1 MYTFSRQCRKLHH
14 TQREGTA
21 FYSNNNNPSP
31 KKLTS
36 KTSGTESGWT
46 SKTILWD
53 DSPWANTRS
62 PSTGVIS
69 SDASTPPRRASQWI
83 LDPPRRPNRLI
94 TRRVTWL
101 GELLSWTDFDKES
114 LSKPMKNER
123 SFLGNGES
131 SYWTSNRNGKIEV
144 NRTSKKSQLARTS
157 QTTWVHLAG
166 ISRFGP
172 ARKSSFLAIKYILYW
187 PSLLGQN
194 GWIQVSFFLAF
205 LLTTTSSDQFRFLG
219 NCPSTLPLTHVS
231 ALKSQISEKQGS
243 GVGWVGSFLKP
254 KLIHFVLVHKN
265 TKK

>member
-144 NRTSKKSQLARTS
+144 NRTSKNSQLARTS
-157 QTTWVHLAG
+157 QTTWAHLARSG
-166 ISRFGP
+166 
-172 ARKSSFLAIKYILYW
+172 FLALVPQEK
-187 PSLLGQN
+187 
-194 GWIQVSFFLAF
+194 
-205 LLTTTSSDQFRFLG
+205 
-219 NCPSTLPLTHVS
+219 
-231 ALKSQISEKQGS
+231 ALF
-243 GVGWVGSFLKP
+243 WL
-254 KLIHFVLVHKN
+254 
-265 TKK
+265 